1 MASIYSVEMLE
12 HNSDVSQEFLAFI
25 QGLLVPDPAQRLASK
40 EAIFSHPF
48 MQQDLAAVQLWE
60 GAAAAADTESD
71 DILLSSTGLDKN
83 VYVKELLNLIELLQ
97 TEALEAGDDDD
108 DDDEALTAD

>member
-48 MQQDLAAVQLWE
+48 IQQDLAAVQLWE
-60 GAAAAADTESD
+60 GAAADTESD